1 MSTFDLLDLTDQFR
15 AIGRASVFRASGAF
29 VYDAGGTN
37 VTMTHL
43 GDTEG
48 EITLEA
54 NEEYSEL
61 TLPELTG
68 PAPHAKYVS
77 GEAPVVTM
85 PIYAADPTLR
95 AILSPSGSAHGGYQ
109 RRRAVAESMIA
120 IIPEQV
126 FIESNAQ
133 AQLAYPDQ
141 VTGWTVGGNAATQ
154 QQLDLLDLSIW
165 FWRGHFTKALPIY
178 KHEDGGKVVQQV
190 MFHAMHNSSMPDGHH
205 LYTVGRPDQVPT
217 TPIYLSA
224 DES

>member
-1 MSTFDLLDLTDQFR
+1 MSTFDLLDLTDQLR

-29 VYDAGGTN
+29 VYDAGGTD
-37 VTMTHL
+37 VAMTHL

-48 EITLEA
+48 EIVPVA
-54 NEEYSEL
+54 NEEYSAL

-68 PAPHAKYVS
+68 PAPHEKYVS
-77 GEAPVVTM
+77 GEAPVVTI

-95 AILSPSGSAHGGYQ
+95 AILSPSGSKHGGYQ
-109 RRRAVAESMIA
+109 RRRAVAENFIA

-126 FIESNAQ
+126 FIESDAQ
-133 AQLAYPDQ
+133 AQLSYPNQQD
-141 VTGWTVGGNAATQ
+141 GWMVGGNAATDA
-154 QQLDLLDLSIW
+154 QLALLDLSIW
-165 FWRGHFTKALPIY
+165 FWRGHFSKALPIY

-190 MFHAMHNSSMPDGHH
+190 EFHAMHNSSMPDGHH

-224 DES
+224 TES